1 MLAAADKSSL
11 GAIRGTLVFCR
22 DDPFLTDPRTAFV
35 HEPDGLVICRNGM
48 IEAVGSYGALRSE
61 LPPNANVADYSAV

>member
-22 DDPFLTDPRTAFV
+22 DDPFLTDPGTAFV

-48 IEAVGSYGALRSE
+48 IEAVGSYGALRCHRTLA
-61 LPPNANVADYSAV
+61 LPTIRAV